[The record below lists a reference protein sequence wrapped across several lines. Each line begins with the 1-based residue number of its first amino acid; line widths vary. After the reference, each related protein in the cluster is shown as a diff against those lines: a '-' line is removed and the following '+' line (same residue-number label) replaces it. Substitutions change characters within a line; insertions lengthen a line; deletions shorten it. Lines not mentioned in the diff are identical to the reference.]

1 MVFMLFI
8 YDVNGIYV
16 VHGVCVS
23 TTGFINQAVC
33 TYKYKPADGSNVTI
47 ILLSAH
53 PIISSYLSSLSQ
65 YNQSLTLSGIN
76 GFQGNH

>member
-16 VHGVCVS
+16 VRGVCVS

-53 PIISSYLSSLSQ
+53 PIVTSYLSQ